1 MSEQM
6 TPGDLIKQA
15 RKKAKLT
22 QEELGRLVD
31 VTGVSIMRY
40 EKGER
45 FPDYITTCRL
55 ASALNIKIGD
65 LMSETTKEW
74 YDVGYDTGYDIGC
87 AEALDHAERTASII
101 DEFWNEK
108 NLPHLDVE
116 RRIINSLYG
125 YSFSKTEMELI
136 AAFSKLND
144 DCQEKVAGYA
154 IDLAKIP
161 DYQRTATQESGE
173 SAPPAQEGKDT
184 TPLPNVPKSPPEG
197 E

>member
-6 TPGDLIKQA
+6 TPGELIKQA

-22 QEELGRLVD
+22 QEELGHLVD

-45 FPDYITTCRL
+45 VPDYITTCRL
-55 ASALNIKIGD
+55 AVALNIKIAD
-65 LMSETTKEW
+65 LMSETAKEW

-108 NLPHLDVE
+108 NLPHSDVE

-136 AAFSKLND
+136 ATFSKLND
-144 DCQEKVAGYA
+144 DGQEKVAGYA
-154 IDLAKIP
+154 IDLAKISE
-161 DYQRTATQESGE
+161 YQRT
-173 SAPPAQEGKDT
+173 PPAPEGTDT
-184 TPLPNVPKSPPEG
+184 TPEEKPPTG
-197 E
+197 H